1 MSPSPPNRSP
11 EDLFRARIPQP
22 TKGSQSMLFALTR
35 KEIVNIVVSLLSL
48 LFVFAALVFG
58 D

>member
-1 MSPSPPNRSP
+1 
-11 EDLFRARIPQP
+11 
-22 TKGSQSMLFALTR
+22 MLFALTR

>member
-1 MSPSPPNRSP
+1 
-11 EDLFRARIPQP
+11 
-22 TKGSQSMLFALTR
+22 MLFALIR

-48 LFVFAALVFG
+48 LSLVFVFAALVFG

>member
-1 MSPSPPNRSP
+1 
-11 EDLFRARIPQP
+11 
-22 TKGSQSMLFALTR
+22 MLFALIR